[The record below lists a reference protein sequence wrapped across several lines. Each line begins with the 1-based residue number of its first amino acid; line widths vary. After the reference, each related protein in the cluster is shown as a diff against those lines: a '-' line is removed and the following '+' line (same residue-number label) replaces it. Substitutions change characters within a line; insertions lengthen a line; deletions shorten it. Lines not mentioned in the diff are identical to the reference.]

1 MKKIISAAV
10 AAALIISAV
19 PIISAT
25 AADVTSCEF
34 SLTPDKST
42 VHPGETVTYTFSII
56 PNGDVYALQAF
67 LELPEGFSL
76 VEGSGKL
83 LDGVK
88 EQLKWDDI
96 AVTESDK
103 LIFSGFTAQNPYT
116 DASELKIAEFECKA
130 DSDAKNGAPSLS
142 RFYVLNGNMDEPSEQ
157 TTSFLPV
164 TVPGLIKVDAKTPT
178 CTERGN
184 NEYYVC
190 EDNCGRVYKDP
201 ERKTETTVEAET
213 LDMGHKFVTENI
225 SEEYLKSE
233 ATCIS
238 PAVYY
243 KRCILCGAKSEE
255 TFTVGE
261 ADPNKHSG
269 GKANCSQKAVCELCG
284 NEYGEVD
291 PNSHSGGKANCSQKA
306 VCELCGNEYGEVDPN
321 SHSGGKANCSQKA
334 VCELCGNEY
343 GEVDPNNHSGGKA
356 NCSKKAV
363 CELCGNEYGEVDP
376 NNHSGGKANCSKK
389 AVCELCGNEYGEVDP
404 NSHSGGKANC
414 SKKSVCELCGNEY
427 GEVDPTNHGS
437 IELRNVYAATET
449 EEGYTGD
456 KYCVDCG
463 TLLEKGSVIPKL
475 EPTTPPDNPKPDTPV
490 TPPIY
495 RPRPPYNPI
504 TSETHSGGKAT
515 CSKKAVCELCG
526 EEYGEFDP
534 SNHVSI
540 ELRNASA
547 ATETNEGYTGDK
559 CCADCG
565 TLIEKGSVIPKLE
578 PATPPDDPVPDTSD
592 MPDKSETFDTPD
604 TSETSDTP
612 ETSDTLEMP
621 DTPDT
626 PDVPDNVTGSVTMN
640 VIPGNYITDI
650 KVTTPLDTL
659 SDNILTGNERELLLN
674 GTDIDFILSVDDTSG
689 IVSNKDKAIIEK
701 KLNSLEKYMLG
712 QYFDMSLIKITG
724 ALVETVTTVAAPIT
738 ISVKI
743 PHALQASNRTY
754 AVIRVHNGKAAI
766 LEDLDKDTDTI
777 TFESDRFSAYALIYY
792 NNAEIKSDIP
802 YTGAEDFIWVFV
814 IAVAA
819 LLLCILIF
827 FTTGR
832 FGLSEERKEHMFSR
846 LIAWGKKGGR
856 LRSVIALGLIS
867 LLLVY
872 YYGIGMKTPERH
884 K

>member
-19 PIISAT
+19 PIIPAT

-291 PNSHSGGKANCSQKA
+291 P
-306 VCELCGNEYGEVDPN
+306 
-321 SHSGGKANCSQKA
+321 
-334 VCELCGNEY
+334 
-343 GEVDPNNHSGGKA
+343 
-356 NCSKKAV
+356 
-363 CELCGNEYGEVDP
+363 
-376 NNHSGGKANCSKK
+376 
-389 AVCELCGNEYGEVDP
+389 
-404 NSHSGGKANC
+404 
-414 SKKSVCELCGNEY
+414 
-427 GEVDPTNHGS
+427 TNHGS

-604 TSETSDTP
+604 TPETSDTPDTSETSDTP
-612 ETSDTLEMP
+612 ETSDTIEMP

-650 KVTTPLDTL
+650 KVTIPLDTL
-659 SDNILTGNERELLLN
+659 SDNILTGNERELLRN

-792 NNAEIKSDIP
+792 NNAEIQSDIP